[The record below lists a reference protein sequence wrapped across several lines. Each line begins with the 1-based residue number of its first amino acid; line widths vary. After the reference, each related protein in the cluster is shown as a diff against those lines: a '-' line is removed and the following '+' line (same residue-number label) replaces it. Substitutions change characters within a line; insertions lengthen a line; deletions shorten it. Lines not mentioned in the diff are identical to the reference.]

1 MSIDTQHTN
10 HAGATVASA
19 ALPTQLFSLG
29 RAAVI
34 GAGTMGAS
42 IAALLADAGVPVDLL
57 DIAPDT
63 LTPDE
68 QARGFT
74 LESPPV
80 RNRIVLA
87 GLERAKRAR
96 PAAFMGQAAQA

>member
-10 HAGATVASA
+10 RAGATTSQAAS
-19 ALPTQLFSLG
+19 PTQPFALG

-34 GAGTMGAS
+34 GAGTMGAA

-63 LTPDE
+63 LTTDE
-68 QARGFT
+68 QAHGLT
-74 LESPPV
+74 LDSPVV
-80 RNRIVLA
+80 RNRIVRA

-96 PAAFMGQAAQA
+96 PASF